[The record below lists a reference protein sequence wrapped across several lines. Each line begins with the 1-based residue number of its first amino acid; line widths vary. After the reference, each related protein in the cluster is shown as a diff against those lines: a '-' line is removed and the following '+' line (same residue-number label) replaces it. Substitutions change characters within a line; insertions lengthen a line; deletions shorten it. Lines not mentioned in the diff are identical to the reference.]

1 MPQHTEDT
9 EQQRPIEKTERQLT
23 NNEKHI
29 AQANNQAGNN
39 GNSVTDSSDP
49 TSQSIE
55 TLANL
60 HIRMER
66 KVGRHQRAI
75 ETLTAFLGRPRFLYF
90 ILLFVFLWIGV
101 NIALWQEHWTIVDP
115 PPFSWLQGIIGL
127 SALLMTT
134 IVLITQNR
142 QSKMT
147 DQRRQLAIQ
156 VNLLVEQKVT
166 KLIAL
171 VEELRRDLPQVEDRH
186 DPEAEAMQQTV
197 DPHEVRKTLNQ
208 RLTDAAQEREE

>member
-1 MPQHTEDT
+1 MARNMEDT
-9 EQQRPIEKTERQLT
+9 EQQRNIEDTEQHIV
-23 NNEKHI
+23 NNEEQI
-29 AQANNQAGNN
+29 AQADNS
-39 GNSVTDSSDP
+39 GNSVTDSTDP
-49 TSQSIE
+49 TNQSIE
-55 TLANL
+55 TLAKL

-66 KVGRHQRAI
+66 KVGRHQRAV
-75 ETLTAFLGRPRFLYF
+75 ETMTAFLGRPRFLYF
-90 ILLFVFLWIGV
+90 ILLFVILWMAV
-101 NIALWQEHWTIVDP
+101 NIALWHEHWAIVDP

-142 QSKMT
+142 QNKAT
-147 DQRRQLAIQ
+147 EQRRQLDLQ

-171 VEELRRDLPQVEDRH
+171 FEELRRDLPQVENRH

-197 DPHEVRKTLNQ
+197 DPHEVLRTLNQ
-208 RLTDAAQEREE
+208 MLAEEATDE

>member
-1 MPQHTEDT
+1 MPQHREDT
-9 EQQRPIEKTERQLT
+9 EQQRPIEKTERQLI

-29 AQANNQAGNN
+29 AQAGNN
-39 GNSVTDSSDP
+39 GNSVTASSDP
-49 TSQSIE
+49 TNQSIE

-75 ETLTAFLGRPRFLYF
+75 ETVTAFLGRPRFLYF
-90 ILLFVFLWIGV
+90 ILLFVILWIGV
-101 NIALWQEHWTIVDP
+101 NMALWQEHGTIVDS
-115 PPFSWLQGIIGL
+115 PPFYWLQGIIGL

-134 IVLITQNR
+134 VVLITQNR
-142 QSKMT
+142 QSKMIE
-147 DQRRQLAIQ
+147 QRRQLDLQ

-166 KLIAL
+166 KLISL

-197 DPHEVRKTLNQ
+197 DPHAVLKTLNQ
-208 RLTDAAQEREE
+208 LLTDAVPQREE

>member
-1 MPQHTEDT
+1 MATQREDT
-9 EQQRPIEKTERQLT
+9 EQQQPVEKTEQQLT

-29 AQANNQAGNN
+29 AQATNHT
-39 GNSVTDSSDP
+39 NSVTDSSDP
-49 TSQSIE
+49 TNQSIE

-60 HIRMER
+60 HIHMER
-66 KVGRHQRAI
+66 KVGRHQRAV
-75 ETLTAFLGRPRFLYF
+75 ETVTAFLGRPRFLYF
-90 ILLFVFLWIGV
+90 IMLLVVLWIGI
-101 NIALWQEHWTIVDP
+101 NTALWKEHWTIVDP

-142 QSKMT
+142 QSKAT
-147 DQRRQLAIQ
+147 EQRRQLDLQ

-171 VEELRRDLPQVEDRH
+171 VEELRHDLPQIENRH
-186 DPEAEAMQQTV
+186 DPEAEAMKQTV
-197 DPHEVRKTLNQ
+197 DPHQVLKTLNQ
-208 RLTDAAQEREE
+208 MLTEAVPEKEE